1 MRKTRKAGK
10 RAGQV
15 TIREFIKVVG
25 DITDRMI
32 KNEDDG
38 KNLILRVFAGVS
50 PTNKKII
57 NTSFMPINESLDI
70 SKPRDI
76 KAKIIGF
83 RNPEIL
89 QPLQ

>member
-76 KAKIIGF
+76 KTKINGF
-83 RNPEIL
+83 SNPEIL
-89 QPLQ
+89 QPV

>member
-1 MRKTRKAGK
+1 MGKTRKAGK

-15 TIREFIKVVG
+15 TIREFMKVVG

-50 PTNKKII
+50 PINKRII
-57 NTSFMPINESLDI
+57 NTSFLPINESLDI

-76 KAKIIGF
+76 KSKINNF

-89 QPLQ
+89 QPVT